1 MSLVGD
7 DDEEGVFDDELV
19 IILLESIVLDLCID
33 GLSIDDILLHDSDD
47 AEFALDG
54 EIRWDAL
61 C

>member
-1 MSLVGD
+1 M
-7 DDEEGVFDDELV
+7 FDDELV

-33 GLSIDDILLHDSDD
+33 GLSIDDILLHDPDD

-54 EIRWDAL
+54 EIRWDVL